1 MLGYPHRVGYILGN
15 TPCQWL
21 STNKMQLTMLVIQI
35 TTADMK
41 SPNWLKGYIE
51 SLDIQPLGRYR
62 SDCPVCARKN
72 TFSVT
77 DDGLQ
82 RLWYCFH
89 ADCNVSGRTGITL
102 SRQHASRVFSG
113 SQADV
118 PVPRTSN
125 TYEIPNTFVSLSR
138 NLDAELYVRSVHAYD
153 AYLAGR
159 ADIRY
164 DFRTGRV
171 VYLVKHEGKVLD
183 AVGRSINGKGA
194 KWYRYGNSNVPFMA
208 GTRKCIACL
217 VEDAA
222 SACSVSNI
230 VTGVAILGTN
240 LLDKHI
246 QHLSDYQKIFV
257 ALDKDATDKALD
269 MVKILCRKV
278 PTRLMV
284 LDRDLKNM
292 TNEERDDFIRSHIDR

>member
-1 MLGYPHRVGYILGN
+1 
-15 TPCQWL
+15 
-21 STNKMQLTMLVIQI
+21 
-35 TTADMK
+35 MK

-62 SDCPVCARKN
+62 SDCPVCGKTN

-82 RLWYCFH
+82 RMWFCFH

-102 SRQHASRVFSG
+102 SKDFAMIAIKNPTPSAAPAAPEKFV
-113 SQADV
+113 
-118 PVPRTSN
+118 
-125 TYEIPNTFVSLSR
+125 IPDTFTSLSR
-138 NLDAELYVRSVHAYD
+138 NLDAELYVRSVHVYD
-153 AYLAGR
+153 AYLSGR

-171 VYLVKHEGKVLD
+171 VYLVKHDGKVVD

-194 KWYRYGNSNVPFMA
+194 KWYRYGNSSIPFACGEKNV
-208 GTRKCIACL
+208 GIV
-217 VEDAA
+217 VEDCA
-222 SACSVSNI
+222 SACSVSHI
-230 VTGVAILGTN
+230 STGIALLGTN
-240 LLDKHI
+240 LLDEHI
-246 QHLSDYQKIFV
+246 HQLSNYQKIFV